1 MRWMSWID
9 GFEKMDWIGIAFWWE
24 GRKRSSQDGHS
35 KSPVESIIEMTT
47 KEMRSRIQGIA
58 DSHDSSPTL
67 RLSEESKNRRQNQQ
81 IISFHKRIHR
91 LIQHHKRSQSSKQH
105 PLWRDSILFSRS
117 SVHSTTKVI
126 LHFHNV
132 KASDTPI
139 PHLIRTIEMKSPWN
153 QWNQQRYYQDAEGS
167 KMVKHNP
174 FQLIIEKRENPNES
188 FQLHSQGFYKQ
199 WKSESLDELAFEWVN
214 RKQLCF
220 GKWNN
225 DADWT
230 A

>member
-1 MRWMSWID
+1 MIPLP
-9 GFEKMDWIGIAFWWE
+9 
-24 GRKRSSQDGHS
+24 HS
-35 KSPVESIIEMTT
+35 GYRR
-47 KEMRSRIQGIA
+47 RSREYDRISRSFPFTNEFIDWFNITSG
-58 DSHDSSPTL
+58 H
-67 RLSEESKNRRQNQQ
+67 NQA
-81 IISFHKRIHR
+81 SNTHSVK
-91 LIQHHKRSQSSKQH
+91 
-105 PLWRDSILFSRS
+105 RDSILFSRS
-117 SVHSTTKVI
+117 SVHSTTNDI

-139 PHLIRTIEMKSPWN
+139 PHLIRTIEMKSSWN

-167 KMVKHNP
+167 KMVKLNP

>member
-1 MRWMSWID
+1 MIPLPHSGYRRRVRID
-9 GFEKMDWIGIAFWWE
+9 DRISRSFHFTNGFIDWINIAW
-24 GRKRSSQDGHS
+24 GHNQAS
-35 KSPVESIIEMTT
+35 NTHS
-47 KEMRSRIQGIA
+47 
-58 DSHDSSPTL
+58 
-67 RLSEESKNRRQNQQ
+67 NRN
-81 IISFHKRIHR
+81 
-91 LIQHHKRSQSSKQH
+91 
-105 PLWRDSILFSRS
+105 SILFARS
-117 SVHSTTKVI
+117 SVHSTTNDI

-132 KASDTPI
+132 KASIEPI
-139 PHLIRTIEMKSPWN
+139 PHLIRTIEMKSSWN
-153 QWNQQRYYQDAEGS
+153 QWNQQRYYQDVEGS

-174 FQLIIEKRENPNES
+174 FQMIIEKRENPNES

-199 WKSESLDELAFEWVN
+199 WKSEWLDELAFEWEN

>member
-1 MRWMSWID
+1 
-9 GFEKMDWIGIAFWWE
+9 
-24 GRKRSSQDGHS
+24 
-35 KSPVESIIEMTT
+35 
-47 KEMRSRIQGIA
+47 
-58 DSHDSSPTL
+58 
-67 RLSEESKNRRQNQQ
+67 
-81 IISFHKRIHR
+81 
-91 LIQHHKRSQSSKQH
+91 
-105 PLWRDSILFSRS
+105 
-117 SVHSTTKVI
+117 
-126 LHFHNV
+126 
-132 KASDTPI
+132 
-139 PHLIRTIEMKSPWN
+139 MKSSLN
-153 QWNQQRYYQDAEGS
+153 QWNQQRYYQDVEGS

>member
-1 MRWMSWID
+1 
-9 GFEKMDWIGIAFWWE
+9 MDWIRYDENGKEWWWLQLWNSNARRCKWYRSE
-24 GRKRSSQDGHS
+24 AEWNEIKNSRNSRLAWFLSHTQVIGGDQENKAESTDHFLSQTNSSIDSTSQEVTIKRATPS
-35 KSPVESIIEMTT
+35 V
-47 KEMRSRIQGIA
+47 
-58 DSHDSSPTL
+58 
-67 RLSEESKNRRQNQQ
+67 
-81 IISFHKRIHR
+81 KRE
-91 LIQHHKRSQSSKQH
+91 
-105 PLWRDSILFSRS
+105 SILFSRS
-117 SVHSTTKVI
+117 SVHSTTNDS

-139 PHLIRTIEMKSPWN
+139 PHLIRTIEMKSPLN
-153 QWNQQRYYQDAEGS
+153 QWNQQRYYRDAEGS

-174 FQLIIEKRENPNES
+174 FQLIIEKWENPNES
-188 FQLHSQGFYKQ
+188 FQLHSLGFYKQ